1 MVGLHCPTPIP
12 IPIPMKSTKATLAM
26 MPMVISLM
34 IPMQGNKGNQLQ
46 KHLIGTDIGVKLSTV
61 PICIGIGITIRIGAG
76 SVQTVLHIIIEPN
89 FIGIGVGISRAML
102 THHYFD
108 TSARLIIFSI

>member
-26 MPMVISLM
+26 MPMVISL
-34 IPMQGNKGNQLQ
+34 ISIVALHWKSVTKTPYWYRYWCQ
-46 KHLIGTDIGVKLSTV
+46 IEYST
-61 PICIGIGITIRIGAG
+61 ICIGIGITIRIGAG